1 MVSLDGATT
10 LIRGMALGAMH
21 PRRAD
26 VSEGRASPANNPTG
40 RSSIADGR
48 CQTNLRQCKILAP
61 LDGRFPSVDAPFQA
75 RENVGIVVARGRM
88 LSSVRPLM
96 LQEDSRRPVWEFA
109 DWVHIT
115 QSVLEAQWKPLVVP
129 APSRRLLRHTLL
141 PLAHTSSRSWPAYA
155 AAVGVL

>member
-61 LDGRFPSVDAPFQA
+61 LDGRFPPTAA
-75 RENVGIVVARGRM
+75 H
-88 LSSVRPLM
+88 VRV
-96 LQEDSRRPVWEFA
+96 RRDGP
-109 DWVHIT
+109 
-115 QSVLEAQWKPLVVP
+115 QSTE
-129 APSRRLLRHTLL
+129 
-141 PLAHTSSRSWPAYA
+141 
-155 AAVGVL
+155 GV